1 MLARALRRLGVASTL
16 AVAGALALPA
26 AVLAA
31 PASVSLANG
40 ALTVRAAP
48 GTADRIVLKSVV
60 TARAFPPGAVVS
72 NVEVASPQGVRAS
85 GPPCTSASQRVVR
98 CPSDAVRSILVDL
111 GDRRNLL
118 IAAGLAPFP
127 TTVQGGPG
135 PDRITGGAGPDR
147 IIGGLGRD
155 FVRGGPGNDTLD
167 MRDHTRG
174 RLRPGLRDGL
184 FDCGPG
190 DGDTGIADRMD
201 LSLVE
206 CERIIR
212 IPPPSDTRAPVTHG

>member
-1 MLARALRRLGVASTL
+1 MLARALRRLGLVSTL

-48 GTADRIVLKSVV
+48 GTSDRIILRTTA
-60 TARAFPPGAVVS
+60 TARPFPLLGVVI
-72 NVEVASPQGVRAS
+72 NVEVASSRGVRAT
-85 GPPCTSASQRVVR
+85 GLPCTTEAGQRVVR

-111 GDRRNLL
+111 GDLRDLVD
-118 IAAGLAPFP
+118 AAALAPFP
-127 TTVQGGPG
+127 MTVQGGPG
-135 PDRITGGAGPDR
+135 SDKITGGPGPDR
-147 IIGGLGRD
+147 LIGGLGSD
-155 FVRGGPGNDTLD
+155 IVRGGPGNDTLD
-167 MRDHTRG
+167 MRDHAPG
-174 RLRPGLRDGL
+174 RLRPGLRDRL

-212 IPPPSDTRAPVTHG
+212 IPPPSDTVRQ